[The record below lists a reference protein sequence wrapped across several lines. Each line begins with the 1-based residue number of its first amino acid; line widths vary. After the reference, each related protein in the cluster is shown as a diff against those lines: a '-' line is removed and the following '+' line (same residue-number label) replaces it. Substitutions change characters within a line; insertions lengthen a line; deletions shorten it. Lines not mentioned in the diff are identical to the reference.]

1 MFCIYWIFSLV
12 RLTHFVP
19 RFSLFTWTGIKG
31 TLGRNSLKHEVFRN
45 SRPKLFC
52 KKSVIRNFA
61 KVTEKHLY
69 QSLFSNK
76 VAGWGLELYQ
86 KGLWHRCFPV
96 NFAKFL
102 RTQFLQNTYG
112 RPRLK
117 TNFLFR
123 ISISDTRIMR
133 KIHLKRALMT
143 RKFVILTLV
152 LDNDCCMS
160 WNVGRTKI
168 NLVTSNKLYFL

>member
-1 MFCIYWIFSLV
+1 MLCIYWIFSLV

-31 TLGRNSLKHEVFRN
+31 TLGQNSLKHEVFRN

-61 KVTEKHLY
+61 KVTGKHLY

-86 KGLWHRCFPV
+86 KGLWHRWFPV

-102 RTQFLQNTYG
+102 RTLFLTEHLRWLLQKQPTKCTLRKNCSENMHQIYRRTLM
-112 RPRLK
+112 PRCNFNIASLLK
-117 TNFLFR
+117 SHFG
-123 ISISDTRIMR
+123 MG
-133 KIHLKRALMT
+133 
-143 RKFVILTLV
+143 V
-152 LDNDCCMS
+152 L
-160 WNVGRTKI
+160 
-168 NLVTSNKLYFL
+168 L